1 MFPANWGWRL
11 RCAIWKRYRRVLP
24 AISFTVQFL
33 GAQLMEE
40 AGMEKAGAAAVPDLL
55 RLGLQ
60 MMVAEWEPSLLE
72 HIENRFT
79 AEQ

>member
-1 MFPANWGWRL
+1 
-11 RCAIWKRYRRVLP
+11 
-24 AISFTVQFL
+24 
-33 GAQLMEE
+33 MEE
-40 AGMEKAGAAAVPDLL
+40 AGMEKLAQQQYRTLL

>member
-1 MFPANWGWRL
+1 
-11 RCAIWKRYRRVLP
+11 
-24 AISFTVQFL
+24 
-33 GAQLMEE
+33 
-40 AGMEKAGAAAVPDLL
+40 MEKLAQQQYRTLL